1 MHDVVFTPTRYRF
14 TVKDY
19 HRMAEAE
26 IFDPKDRVELIDG
39 EVLDMAP
46 IDRRHAAASTA

>member
-1 MHDVVFTPTRYRF
+1 VALSPTAHRF

-26 IFDPKDRVELIDG
+26 IFKPDDHVEL
-39 EVLDMAP
+39 VLDV
-46 IDRRHAAASTA
+46 AALLG